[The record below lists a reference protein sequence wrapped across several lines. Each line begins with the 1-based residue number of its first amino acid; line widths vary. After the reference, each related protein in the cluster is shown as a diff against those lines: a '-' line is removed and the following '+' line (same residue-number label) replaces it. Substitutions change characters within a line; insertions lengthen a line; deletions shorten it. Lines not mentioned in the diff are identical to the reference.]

1 MASTKIRGITIE
13 LGADTSGISSALK
26 SVNTEIGST
35 QRQLKD
41 VERLLKMDPGNIELL
56 AQKQRLL
63 NTRIGE
69 TKTKLDT
76 LREAQKEVGKSL
88 KDTDEGRAQ
97 YDALTR
103 EIQACE
109 KELKDLEDQ
118 AGKANVAVQQI
129 ATAGGKIK
137 DLGGK
142 ISQLGSDMTRYVTTP
157 IAGAGVAI
165 TKIAGD
171 FEAQM
176 AKVSAVAQ
184 AYGGDLEKL
193 RENAIGLSNDS
204 KFSATEIAQ
213 AYEYMGMAGWKTD
226 QILKGTPGIID
237 LAAASGEDLA
247 SVSDIVTDGLTAFG
261 LKAED
266 TARFVNVLAEAARS
280 SNTDVGMMGESFKY
294 VAPVA
299 GSMGYSVEDVGVA
312 LGLMANSGIKAS
324 LAGTSLRNMMQ
335 RMAKPTKESANAMNR
350 LGLSIADDDGKMYSF
365 RQIMDQVRKGMGEIN
380 MPLEEYNRRLDEL
393 DGQLEDGTI
402 KQSKYDEELEEL
414 NKQAFGAEG
423 AEKARAAAM
432 LGGTRAMAG
441 LMAVASATEEDYN
454 NLTNAIDGSS
464 DTMAKTTDGAV
475 MPLNDALREGK
486 EVTEEY
492 EGTAA
497 AMAGVMGDTT
507 NTEMQKLGN
516 QTQNLAIE
524 LGETLLPMVRDV
536 VAQLSEWA
544 KEFQNLSPETQ
555 QMIIKIGL
563 LVAAIGPLLLVVGQ
577 LMTGIG
583 SLMQM
588 APMLSGLASFIIANP
603 IALLIAGILALYA
616 VIAVKGDEIQGV
628 LQKVDKYLTS
638 VFATDWTKI
647 FGPVLGE
654 PLNVFMANMNLI
666 WTRVKGMLNGIIDF
680 IRGVFTGDWDRAL
693 NGLKEIAKSQFDA
706 IAFAVRAPANSII
719 GMVNGVIDA
728 LNRMSD
734 GLNSMSFNI
743 PDWVPEWGGRS
754 FSLSL
759 PHISKIPYLANGGII
774 SSGSA
779 IVGEAGAELLTM
791 SNGRAVVQPLTNNTN
806 NYAGAT
812 NNFYIQ
818 SNDPYAV
825 AEQVSEILDRDFS
838 RQRNAFA

>member
-193 RENAIGLSNDS
+193 RENAIDLSNDS

-563 LVAAIGPLLLVVGQ
+563 LAAAIGPLLLVVGQ

-603 IALLIAGILALYA
+603 IALLIAAVIALYA
-616 VIAVKGDEIQGV
+616 AIALHGDKIQDV
-628 LQKVDKYLTS
+628 LNKVDAYLQNIFTK
-638 VFATDWTKI
+638 DWTKT
-647 FGPVLGE
+647 FGFFLAE
-654 PLNVFMANMNLI
+654 PLNAFLANVRAIWNGVKTIMNG
-666 WTRVKGMLNGIIDF
+666 VIDF
-680 IRGVFTGDWDRAL
+680 VRGVFTGDWKRAL
-693 NGLKEIAKSQFDA
+693 EGIKEILKGQFELMRL
-706 IAFAVRAPANSII
+706 VVKAPLNSII
-719 GMVNGVIDA
+719 GMINTVIGA
-728 LNRMSD
+728 
-734 GLNSMSFNI
+734 FNTIGDKISGFEFDI
-743 PDWVPEWGGRS
+743 PEVLGGGHLGIDIPR
-754 FSLSL
+754 L
-759 PHISKIPYLANGGII
+759 SKIPYLAKGGIL
-774 SSGSA
+774 SQGSA

>member
-142 ISQLGSDMTRYVTTP
+142 ISQLGSDMTHYVTAP
-157 IAGAGVAI
+157 VAGAGVAI

-213 AYEYMGMAGWKTD
+213 AYEYMGMAGWKTN
-226 QILKGTPGIID
+226 QILAGTPSILN

-247 SVSDIVTDGLTAFG
+247 EVADIVTDGLTAFG
-261 LKAED
+261 LDAED
-266 TARFVNVLAEAARS
+266 ASRFVNVLAEAARS
-280 SNTDVGMMGESFKY
+280 SNTDVNKMGESFQY

-299 GSMGYSVEDVGVA
+299 GSMGYSIEDVGVA
-312 LGLMANSGIKAS
+312 LGLMANSGVKAS
-324 LAGTSLRNMMQ
+324 MAGTTLRNILQ
-335 RMAKPTKESANAMNR
+335 RMSKPTKESQEAMDR
-350 LGLSIADDDGKMYSF
+350 LGLSVADSDGKMYSL
-365 RQIMDQVRKGMGEIN
+365 REIMDQLRNSMSNIN
-380 MPLEEYNRRLDEL
+380 MPLDEYNARLDEL
-393 DGQLEDGTI
+393 DQQLEDGTI
-402 KQSKYDEELEEL
+402 KQKDYDSQLEEL

-432 LGGTRAMAG
+432 LGGSRAMAG
-441 LMAVASATEEDYN
+441 LMAIASATEEDYN
-454 NLTNAIDGSS
+454 DLTDAINNSS
-464 DTMAKTTDGAV
+464 DAMVKTTDGAV
-475 MPLNDALREGK
+475 MPLNDAMAQGK
-486 EVTEEY
+486 EVAEEY
-492 EGTAA
+492 DGAAA
-497 AMAGVMGDTT
+497 AMAGTMGDTT
-507 NTEMQKLGN
+507 ATDMAKLSN
-516 QTQNLAIE
+516 QVQNMAIK
-524 LGETLLPMVRDV
+524 LGETLLPMIRDV
-536 VAQLSEWA
+536 VAILSEWA
-544 KEFQNLSPETQ
+544 NEFQNLSPETQ

-563 LVAAIGPLLLVVGQ
+563 LAAAIGPLLLVVGQ
-577 LMTGIG
+577 LTTGIG

-588 APMLSGLASFIIANP
+588 APMLSGLVSFIIANP
-603 IALLIAGILALYA
+603 IAALIAAIIAFVVLIAL
-616 VIAVKGDEIQGV
+616 KGDEIQALLGKLDSY
-628 LQKVDKYLTS
+628 LQNI
-638 VFATDWTKI
+638 FARDWTKT
-647 FGPVLGE
+647 FGILGE
-654 PLNVFMANMNLI
+654 PVNAFFAILRDYWSNLK
-666 WTRVKGMLNGIIDF
+666 TSLNGVIDF
-680 IRGVFTGDWDRAL
+680 IRGVFTGDWKRALKGIGEIAAGEFNSIALLTKIPINAAIMLLNSLIDGINKFAGWL
-693 NGLKEIAKSQFDA
+693 NGLD
-706 IAFAVRAPANSII
+706 
-719 GMVNGVIDA
+719 ID
-728 LNRMSD
+728 
-734 GLNSMSFNI
+734 I
-743 PDWVPEWGGRS
+743 PDWVPEIGGRS
-754 FSLSL
+754 FSPNIPTLG
-759 PHISKIPYLANGGII
+759 KIPYLAKGGILTQ
-774 SSGSA
+774 GSA

-791 SNGRAVVQPLTNNTN
+791 VNGRAVVQPLTTN
-806 NYAGAT
+806 NNSYAGNT

-825 AEQVSEILDRDFS
+825 AEQVSEILDKDFS